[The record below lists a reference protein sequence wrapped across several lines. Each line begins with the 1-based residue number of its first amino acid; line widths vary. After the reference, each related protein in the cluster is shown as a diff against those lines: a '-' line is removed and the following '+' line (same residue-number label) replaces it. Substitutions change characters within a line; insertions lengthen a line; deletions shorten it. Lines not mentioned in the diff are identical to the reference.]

1 MVISLRNKS
10 KELKWLSN
18 REERS
23 VTIDVS
29 DRSILEKLK
38 MIDLTV
44 QDLQISQCIQP
55 MIEEKIELIVDS
67 FYDTVLNIKELKEI
81 IEKHSHVDRLR
92 KTLSSHLLELFN
104 GSIDETFIEKRLR
117 VAKIHF
123 HIGLKPAWF
132 MGSFQNLQNT
142 LLKIIFDEVPDRKE
156 MKEISLILMK
166 IVSLEQQIVLEA
178 YEKEHDRQKEVE
190 YQKVKEEI
198 KKNVLETSSEL
209 ASLAIETNQ
218 AVEALMLNS
227 EKVNELITH
236 SNEQSRLAHQ
246 FSSNGQ
252 HLIDELT
259 EKIQLIIDNTN
270 NVNQMVQQLILSSN
284 QITNVIKLVQEIAN
298 QTNLLALN
306 SAIEAAR
313 AGEHGKGFAVVAGE
327 VKRLAEQTKQSIAQ
341 IQSHVETSSEY
352 ARIVNEALHN
362 VNEAVV
368 EGKEKSAHTN
378 EAFQHIASTMDINVE
393 SVSEVQLQMGQLVE
407 NIRDIREAMSGV
419 TESAEHLNQTANL
432 V

>member
-1 MVISLRNKS
+1 
-10 KELKWLSN
+10 
-18 REERS
+18 
-23 VTIDVS
+23 
-29 DRSILEKLK
+29 
-38 MIDLTV
+38 
-44 QDLQISQCIQP
+44 
-55 MIEEKIELIVDS
+55 
-67 FYDTVLNIKELKEI
+67 
-81 IEKHSHVDRLR
+81 
-92 KTLSSHLLELFN
+92 
-104 GSIDETFIEKRLR
+104 
-117 VAKIHF
+117 
-123 HIGLKPAWF
+123 
-132 MGSFQNLQNT
+132 
-142 LLKIIFDEVPDRKE
+142 
-156 MKEISLILMK
+156 
-166 IVSLEQQIVLEA
+166 
-178 YEKEHDRQKEVE
+178 
-190 YQKVKEEI
+190 
-198 KKNVLETSSEL
+198 
-209 ASLAIETNQ
+209 
-218 AVEALMLNS
+218 MLNS